1 MIMAS
6 TKRASKTALS
16 AATALRASVSASHKA
31 TKAKSPGI
39 ATYEREV
46 RRELEKKIG
55 KGNFPAD
62 VYSTAYMTIVERAF
76 KNEVHPVATA
86 GVLTI
91 ASGLAPEKAPSGLC
105 CGQR

>member
-1 MIMAS
+1 MASIKKRTSTRASARAS
-6 TKRASKTALS
+6 TKTK
-16 AATALRASVSASHKA
+16 
-31 TKAKSPGI
+31 TKASAKDKGSSLM
-39 ATYEREV
+39 TYEREV

-55 KGNFPAD
+55 KGSFPGD
-62 VYSTAYMTIVERAF
+62 VYSAAYMRIVERAY
-76 KNEVHPVATA
+76 KSEVHPIAAA